1 MSNDETIKNAKI
13 LIIDEDVNM
22 MEIISEILKGY
33 GHTVSTFTEPVSAIE
48 ELKANKYDIL
58 LVNYL
63 MSPVNGDRVVELVRE
78 FDKEIYI
85 ILMSMHK
92 DLTPSIETM
101 QTLDI
106 QAYFE
111 KSSRFD
117 QLIIMIQSGI
127 KYIEQLRKVKSI
139 NFKLDHYLFDF
150 AQILLNTITA
160 KDNYTGEHSKRVT
173 SYCRLFAKFLG
184 LDDISTDNLL
194 KAASFHDVGKIGIPD
209 SVLLKE
215 GKLTDEE
222 YDTIKLHPVIAAN
235 IFSVSDIFKDIV
247 PIIKHH
253 HERYDGNGY
262 PDKLKGENIEYLAR
276 VLSLCDSF
284 DAIVSRRSYKDE
296 RSIQSAL
303 EEIKRCSGTQFDP
316 NLADK
321 FIVLVNNNI
330 NDIQSIIDNNG

>member
-139 NFKLDHYLFDF
+139 NLKLDHYLFDF

-330 NDIQSIIDNNG
+330 NDIQSIIDDNG

>member
-48 ELKANKYDIL
+48 KLKANKYDIL

-139 NFKLDHYLFDF
+139 NLKLDHYLFDF

-173 SYCRLFAKFLG
+173 SYCRLFAKFLE

>member
-1 MSNDETIKNAKI
+1 MTNDETIKNAKI

-139 NFKLDHYLFDF
+139 NLKLDHYLFDF

-173 SYCRLFAKFLG
+173 SYCRLFAKFLE

-284 DAIVSRRSYKDE
+284 DAIVSRRPYKDE

-321 FIVLVNNNI
+321 FIVSVNNNI

>member
-1 MSNDETIKNAKI
+1 
-13 LIIDEDVNM
+13 M

-139 NFKLDHYLFDF
+139 NLKLDHYLFDF

-173 SYCRLFAKFLG
+173 SYCRLFAKFLE

-284 DAIVSRRSYKDE
+284 DAIVSRRPYKDE

>member
-139 NFKLDHYLFDF
+139 NLKLDHYLFDF

-173 SYCRLFAKFLG
+173 SYCRLFAKFLQ

-284 DAIVSRRSYKDE
+284 DAIVSRRPYKDE

>member
-1 MSNDETIKNAKI
+1 MSNDETIKDATI

-139 NFKLDHYLFDF
+139 NLKLDHYLFDF

-173 SYCRLFAKFLG
+173 SYCRLFAKFLE

-284 DAIVSRRSYKDE
+284 DAIVSRRPYKDE

>member
-139 NFKLDHYLFDF
+139 NLKLDHYLFDF

-160 KDNYTGEHSKRVT
+160 KDNYTGEHPKRVT
-173 SYCRLFAKFLG
+173 SYCRLFAKFLE

-284 DAIVSRRSYKDE
+284 DAIVSRRPYKDE

>member
-33 GHTVSTFTEPVSAIE
+33 GHTVSIFTEPVSAIE

-111 KSSRFD
+111 KSPRFD

-139 NFKLDHYLFDF
+139 NLKLDHYLFDF

>member
-85 ILMSMHK
+85 ILMSTHK

-139 NFKLDHYLFDF
+139 NLKLDHYLFDF

-173 SYCRLFAKFLG
+173 SYCRLFAKFLE

-284 DAIVSRRSYKDE
+284 DAIVSRRPYKDE

>member
-58 LVNYL
+58 IVNYL

-139 NFKLDHYLFDF
+139 NLKLDHYLFDF

-173 SYCRLFAKFLG
+173 SYCRLFAKFLE

-284 DAIVSRRSYKDE
+284 DAIVSRRPYKDE

-330 NDIQSIIDNNG
+330 NDVQSIIDNNG

>member
-139 NFKLDHYLFDF
+139 NLKLDHYLFDF

-173 SYCRLFAKFLG
+173 SYCRLFAKFLE

-194 KAASFHDVGKIGIPD
+194 KAASFHDVGKICIPD

-284 DAIVSRRSYKDE
+284 DAIVSRRPYKDE

>member
-139 NFKLDHYLFDF
+139 NLKLDHYLFDF

-173 SYCRLFAKFLG
+173 SYCRLFAKFLE

-321 FIVLVNNNI
+321 FIVSVNNNI

>member
-139 NFKLDHYLFDF
+139 NLKLDHYLFDF

-173 SYCRLFAKFLG
+173 SYCRLFAKFLE

-284 DAIVSRRSYKDE
+284 DAIVSRRPYKDE

-330 NDIQSIIDNNG
+330 NNIQSIIDNNG

>member
-139 NFKLDHYLFDF
+139 NLKLDHYLFDF

-173 SYCRLFAKFLG
+173 SYCRLFAKFLE

>member
-139 NFKLDHYLFDF
+139 NLKLDHYLFDF

-321 FIVLVNNNI
+321 FIVSVNNNI

>member
-139 NFKLDHYLFDF
+139 NLKLDHYLFDF

-173 SYCRLFAKFLG
+173 SYCRLFAKFLE

-284 DAIVSRRSYKDE
+284 DAIVSRRPYKDE

-321 FIVLVNNNI
+321 FIVSVNNNI

>member
-139 NFKLDHYLFDF
+139 NLKLDHYLFDF

-173 SYCRLFAKFLG
+173 SYCRLFAKFLE

-284 DAIVSRRSYKDE
+284 DAIVSRRPYKDE

-330 NDIQSIIDNNG
+330 NDIQSIIENNG

>member
-48 ELKANKYDIL
+48 ELKSNKYDIL

-139 NFKLDHYLFDF
+139 NLKLDHYLFDF

-173 SYCRLFAKFLG
+173 SYCRLFAKFLE

-284 DAIVSRRSYKDE
+284 DAIVSRRPYKDE

>member
-1 MSNDETIKNAKI
+1 
-13 LIIDEDVNM
+13 
-22 MEIISEILKGY
+22 
-33 GHTVSTFTEPVSAIE
+33 
-48 ELKANKYDIL
+48 
-58 LVNYL
+58 

-139 NFKLDHYLFDF
+139 NLKLDHYLFDF

-173 SYCRLFAKFLG
+173 SYCRLFAKFLE

-330 NDIQSIIDNNG
+330 NDIQSIIENNG

>member
-139 NFKLDHYLFDF
+139 NLKLDHYLFDF

-173 SYCRLFAKFLG
+173 SYCRLFAKFLE

-284 DAIVSRRSYKDE
+284 DAIVSRRPYKDE

-330 NDIQSIIDNNG
+330 NDVQSIIDNNG

>member
-139 NFKLDHYLFDF
+139 NLKLDHYLFDF

-173 SYCRLFAKFLG
+173 SYCRLFAKFLE

-235 IFSVSDIFKDIV
+235 IFSISDIFKDIV

-284 DAIVSRRSYKDE
+284 DAIVSRRPYKDE

>member
-139 NFKLDHYLFDF
+139 NLKLDHYLFDF

-173 SYCRLFAKFLG
+173 SYCRLFAKFLE

-284 DAIVSRRSYKDE
+284 DAIVSRRPYKDE

>member
-33 GHTVSTFTEPVSAIE
+33 GHTVSIFTEPVSAIE

-139 NFKLDHYLFDF
+139 NLKLDHYLFDF

-284 DAIVSRRSYKDE
+284 DAIVSRRPYKDE

>member
-139 NFKLDHYLFDF
+139 NLKLDHYLFDF

-173 SYCRLFAKFLG
+173 SYCRLFAKFLE

-222 YDTIKLHPVIAAN
+222 YDTIKLHPVVAAN

-284 DAIVSRRSYKDE
+284 DAIVSRRPYKDE

>member
-117 QLIIMIQSGI
+117 QLITMIQSGI

-139 NFKLDHYLFDF
+139 NLKLDHYLFDF

-173 SYCRLFAKFLG
+173 SYCRLFAKFLE

-284 DAIVSRRSYKDE
+284 DAIVSRRPYKDE

>member
-139 NFKLDHYLFDF
+139 NLKLDHYLFDF

-173 SYCRLFAKFLG
+173 SYCRLFAKFLE

-284 DAIVSRRSYKDE
+284 DAIVSRRPYKDE

-303 EEIKRCSGTQFDP
+303 EEIKRFSGTQFDP

>member
-48 ELKANKYDIL
+48 ELKVNKYDIL

-139 NFKLDHYLFDF
+139 NLKLDHYLFDF

-173 SYCRLFAKFLG
+173 SYCRLFAKFLE

-321 FIVLVNNNI
+321 FIVSVNNNI

>member
-139 NFKLDHYLFDF
+139 NLKLDHYLFDF

>member
-1 MSNDETIKNAKI
+1 
-13 LIIDEDVNM
+13 
-22 MEIISEILKGY
+22 
-33 GHTVSTFTEPVSAIE
+33 
-48 ELKANKYDIL
+48 
-58 LVNYL
+58 

-139 NFKLDHYLFDF
+139 NLKLDHYLFDF

>member
-139 NFKLDHYLFDF
+139 NLKLDHYLFDF

-173 SYCRLFAKFLG
+173 SYCRLFAKFLE

-222 YDTIKLHPVIAAN
+222 YFTIKLHPVIAAN